1 MLGNPFWAA
10 FGTTLGFAWIV
21 SPVPDHHHQAES
33 LESAK
38 LLGSQ
43 ASACMSSEHRS
54 ELLLAELRELR
65 GELAQL
71 SNRVLSLESQIQGS
85 SFLSNPPITVN
96 YSVAGASAFGTSN
109 SPPGSPLPT
118 SAAQTPVTSTGRHR
132 ASDIQ
137 RLSDGQQR
145 LRLGVS
151 SAALSKKSIGG
162 RALATAS
169 SCCLECT
176 SLQGH
181 LWVPLQPSQD
191 LSLLCCHQAPCQ
203 GGRGVREQCFCGT
216 PYRVGG
222 QSCSARCRPELACR

>member
-1 MLGNPFWAA
+1 MA
-10 FGTTLGFAWIV
+10 
-21 SPVPDHHHQAES
+21 VPDHHHQAES

-38 LLGSQ
+38 RLGSQ

-132 ASDIQ
+132 ASEYTEAERRTAAIEVG
-137 RLSDGQQR
+137 RF
-145 LRLGVS
+145 LRH
-151 SAALSKKSIGG
+151 ALEEEHQG
-162 RALATAS
+162 AS
-169 SCCLECT
+169 SRDRIKLQSRVYILCKNISGRLYNPVKIFHSFAAIKPLVKVDGECGMCLWDY
-176 SLQGH
+176 G
-181 LWVPLQPSQD
+181 
-191 LSLLCCHQAPCQ
+191 
-203 GGRGVREQCFCGT
+203 
-216 PYRVGG
+216 VGG
-222 QSCSARCRPELACR
+222 QSRSARCRPELACR